1 MMALNITTYVDI
13 LKMLR
18 NIKTTKQEMEMVW

>member
-18 NIKTTKQEMEMVW
+18 NIKTTTQEMEMVW